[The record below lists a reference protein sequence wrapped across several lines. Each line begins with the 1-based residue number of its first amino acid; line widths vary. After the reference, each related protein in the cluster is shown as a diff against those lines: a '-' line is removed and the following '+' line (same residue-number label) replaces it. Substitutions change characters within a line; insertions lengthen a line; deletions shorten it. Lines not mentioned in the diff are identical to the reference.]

1 MLFTDIT
8 KNKANRF
15 SLLQS
20 TSIFQITT
28 QERKRINNNFFVPTQ
43 TSVNSMSVIYIYTV
57 VLHMKSTSNILH
69 LGNANE
75 TLT

>member
-43 TSVNSMSVIYIYTV
+43 TSVNSMSVIYIHTV